1 MGLGGIPA
9 DSEYG
14 DVPEHEL
21 GVEAGEFDRFFG
33 APGRVVLRIEVYH
46 IAYAA
51 EGVGVHLLPVLV
63 LKDEMREHVACL
75 HQNSLPDL
83 LDMIPVRSI
92 SSMVTGWVI
101 S

>member
-1 MGLGGIPA
+1 MDNL
-9 DSEYG
+9 
-14 DVPEHEL
+14 
-21 GVEAGEFDRFFG
+21 VERAR
-33 APGRVVLRIEVYH
+33 EV
-46 IAYAA
+46 AA
-51 EGVGVHLLPVLV
+51 LV